1 MSQDT
6 QEEKKDTTLKL
17 QDKDFDDVMNLV
29 NKDAKEKTII
39 LFYSPM
45 CGHCVRMKP
54 AYFDLAESALQG
66 KFGDNVTVASVNTM
80 DNQDLMQRI
89 HSPDMISAREYV
101 VQGVPTIVSYYKGQ
115 YYSTY
120 DAGKSEEEKKKFRTL
135 EDLMEYVQG
144 IGVAPITYIN
154 KGQ

>member
-6 QEEKKDTTLKL
+6 QVEKQDTTLKL
-17 QDKDFDDVMNLV
+17 QDKDFDDVMSLV
-29 NKDAKEKTII
+29 NKDAKDKTIV

-66 KFGDNVTVASVNTM
+66 KIGDNVTVASINTI
-80 DNQDLMQRI
+80 DNQDLMRRI
-89 HSPDMISAREYV
+89 HSPDMISDREYTIS
-101 VQGVPTIVSYYKGQ
+101 GVPTIVSYYKGQ

-120 DAGKSEEEKKKFRTL
+120 GPGQSEQEKKNFRTL

-144 IGVAPITYIN
+144 IGVAPITYVN

>member
-29 NKDAKEKTII
+29 NKDAKDKTIV

-54 AYFDLAESALQG
+54 AYFDLAEAALKG
-66 KFGDNVTVASVNTM
+66 KLGNNVTVASVNTM
-80 DNQDLMQRI
+80 DHQDLMQRI

-144 IGVAPITYIN
+144 IGVAPITYVN

>member
-1 MSQDT
+1 MSQET
-6 QEEKKDTTLKL
+6 TTEKQDTTVKL
-17 QDKDFDDVMNLV
+17 QDKDFDEVMNLTSP
-29 NKDAKEKTII
+29 NAKEKTIV

-54 AYFDLAESALQG
+54 AYFDLAEAALSG
-66 KFGDNVTVASVNTM
+66 KLGDNVTVASVNTM

-89 HSPDMISAREYV
+89 HSPDMINEREFT

-115 YYSTY
+115 YYSSY
-120 DAGKSEEEKKKFRTL
+120 APGESEEEKKKFRTL

>member
-1 MSQDT
+1 MSET
-6 QEEKKDTTLKL
+6 KPLNESALVALKDS
-17 QDKDFDDVMNLV
+17 DFDEAMNLT
-29 NKDAKEKTII
+29 KRDAKEKTIV

-54 AYFDLAESALQG
+54 AYIELAEQALQG
-66 KFGDNVTVASVNTM
+66 KLGNDVTVAAINSM

-89 HSPDMISAREYV
+89 HSPDMIASREYT

-120 DAGKSEEEKKKFRTL
+120 GPGSSDEEKQKFRTL
-135 EDLMEYVQG
+135 EDLMDYVRG
-144 IGVAPITYIN
+144 IGIAPITYVN